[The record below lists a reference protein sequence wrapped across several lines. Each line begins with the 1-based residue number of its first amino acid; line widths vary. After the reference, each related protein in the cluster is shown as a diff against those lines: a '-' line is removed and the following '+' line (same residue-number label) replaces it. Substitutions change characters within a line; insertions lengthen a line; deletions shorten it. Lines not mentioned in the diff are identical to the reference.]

1 MKIKGKTKLLG
12 FTLIELLVVIAI
24 IGLLS
29 TLAVVALNSARL
41 KSRDARRI
49 ADINAI
55 QQGLELFM
63 NDCDE
68 YPISVAA
75 GDPIGGET
83 LSNSPNCTTAIPS
96 LAAAG
101 TIYINPIP
109 SNPNPNGSAY
119 TYKGWLAK
127 PAGAYNIT
135 PADCVGAA
143 NTCNWF
149 SVSFTLEG
157 ATGGLAAGLHYATP
171 SGKE

>member
-83 LSNSPNCTTAIPS
+83 LSNSASCTVTIPN

-101 TIYINPIP
+101 TIYMNPIP
-109 SNPNPNGSAY
+109 SNPSPNGSAY
-119 TYKGWLAK
+119 TYKGWLAR
-127 PAGAYNIT
+127 PSAGHAGS
-135 PADCVGAA
+135 ADCIAA
-143 NTCNWF
+143 ASTCNWY

-157 ATGGLAAGLHYATP
+157 ATGGMTAGLHYATP